1 MLAFVV
7 VALHVVD
14 MSGTQESGA
23 VTRTSSMLVKAT
35 THFLLNEDNGN
46 DNGHSFSELS
56 VHKAVTCPMG
66 QSAWDVAP
74 PWLANEIHSVHR
86 RLKQN
91 VPLRPLAARNQVV
104 LHLCWRRDVL
114 HSVCVCHDTPRLL
127 LFRTSVLDVVASVSR
142 RFTCRL
148 IEKR

>member
-1 MLAFVV
+1 MDSGGWTDSKQKLPPKPSGRSQVV
-7 VALHVVD
+7 L
-14 MSGTQESGA
+14 
-23 VTRTSSMLVKAT
+23 LVKAT

-74 PWLANEIHSVHR
+74 PWLAKEMHSVHR
-86 RLKQN
+86 RFKQN

-114 HSVCVCHDTPRLL
+114 HSV
-127 LFRTSVLDVVASVSR
+127 
-142 RFTCRL
+142 
-148 IEKR
+148 